1 MSEDTTIPG
10 FDEINA
16 TDDGLEGTFTQV
28 VSCAVD
34 NGSIERRRQGLRAKL
49 EREDFERKRQRKYKF
64 LNTFRNLLK
73 GF

>member
-1 MSEDTTIPG
+1 MNENTTITG
-10 FDEINA
+10 IDGMDT

-49 EREDFERKRQRKYKF
+49 EREEFERKKQRKYKF
-64 LNTFRNLLK
+64 LNIFRNLLK

>member
-1 MSEDTTIPG
+1 MDT
-10 FDEINA
+10 

-34 NGSIERRRQGLRAKL
+34 NGSIERRRQDLRAKL
-49 EREDFERKRQRKYKF
+49 EREEFERKKQRKYKF
-64 LNTFRNLLK
+64 LNIFRNLLK